1 MVDRIYVKTPY
12 QDSTI
17 RVEET
22 NQYVH
27 HLTSRYKNVIVGS
40 IIPEYK
46 ARRRAASEH

>member
-27 HLTSRYKNVIVGS
+27 HLTSRYKNAIVGS

-46 ARRRAASEH
+46 ALRRAAGEH